1 MKKKK
6 KSSMKYIEKTVENF
20 TAELASS
27 APTPGG
33 GGAAAL
39 VGALGIALGNMVGEL
54 TVGKPKYAEYEGELR
69 SLMAEAALIEKE
81 LLHLVEED
89 AEGFKPLAEAYGIPK
104 DNPERARILEEATK
118 NACVAPM
125 AMLKACARAMEIIE
139 RLKEIGSKLAVSD
152 AGCAAVLCKAAM
164 QAAALNVYINTK
176 SMLDREYAEE
186 LNDEVQDLLDEYCER
201 ADDVYDDVADEL
213 LDQ

>member
-1 MKKKK
+1 
-6 KSSMKYIEKTVENF
+6 MKYIEKTVENF
-20 TAELASS
+20 TSELASS

-69 SLMAEAALIEKE
+69 MMMAEATRLEKE
-81 LLHLVEED
+81 LLGLVDED
-89 AEGFKPLAEAYGIPK
+89 AEAFKPLAEAYGIPK
-104 DNPERARILEEATK
+104 DNPDRAAILEEATK
-118 NACVAPM
+118 AACIAPM
-125 AMLKACARAMEIIE
+125 AMLRACARALEIIE
-139 RLKEIGSKLAVSD
+139 KFKEMGSKLAISD

-176 SMLDREYAEE
+176 SMIDRDYAEE
-186 LNDEVQDLLDEYCER
+186 LNEEVEDLILEYSDL
-201 ADDVYDDVADEL
+201 ADQIYEDVSEALTV
-213 LDQ
+213 

>member
-1 MKKKK
+1 
-6 KSSMKYIEKTVENF
+6 MKYLEKTVENF

-69 SLMAEAALIEKE
+69 TLMAEASRIEKE
-81 LLHLVEED
+81 LLHLVDED

-125 AMLKACARAMEIIE
+125 AMIKACTRAMKIIE
-139 RLKEIGSKLAVSD
+139 RFKEIGSRLAVSD
-152 AGCAAVLCKAAM
+152 AGCAAVLCKSAM

-176 SMLDREYAEE
+176 SMADREYAEE
-186 LNDEVQDLLDEYCER
+186 LNDEVEELLNEYCDR
-201 ADDVYDDVADEL
+201 ADDIYDDVADEL

>member
-1 MKKKK
+1 
-6 KSSMKYIEKTVENF
+6 MKYIEKTVEDF
-20 TAELASS
+20 TNELASP

-39 VGALGIALGNMVGEL
+39 VGALGISLGNMVGEL
-54 TVGKPKYAEYEGELR
+54 TVGKKKYAEYEDELR
-69 SLMAEAALIEKE
+69 AMMAEAQLMEKE
-81 LLHLVEED
+81 LLNLIEED

-104 DNPERARILEEATK
+104 DNPNREKILEEATK

-125 AMLKACARAMEIIE
+125 AMIRACARAMKLIE
-139 RLKEIGSKLAVSD
+139 RFGEIGSKLAISD
-152 AGCAAVLCKAAM
+152 AACAAVLCKSAM

-176 SMLDREYAEE
+176 AMMDREYAET
-186 LNDEVQDLLDEYCER
+186 LNGEVVELLDEYCEL
-201 ADDVYDDVADEL
+201 ADEVYDNITDEL